1 MISMNTLPL
10 EAETRVLID
19 KTLENLGWSLSGP
32 EKNVFFEQPKTQE
45 EQSRLGGRRP
55 DYVLYASGKES
66 RPLIVIEAKKKGT
79 RIESALQQGISY
91 ARKLRAPLVF
101 ATDGLFCRS
110 YHTVF
115 ERAPVL
121 NGEEMDSF
129 PREGLALKYLD
140 TTEVNTISEKVQ
152 VDRKELIKIF
162 DEANNMLRGDGLRAG
177 IERFGEFANILFLK
191 LISENENVKRQGGIP
206 SGFDCTCHWDVIR
219 EMRPDA
225 RIDYINKVVYEKL
238 NARYRTRIF
247 TPLTIRDTTILSDI
261 MDKLDPLTL
270 TDVDSDVKGDA
281 FEYFLKESTAAKN
294 DLGEYFTPRH
304 IVRTMVKIVNPKIG
318 EKIYDPF
325 CGTGGFLI
333 ESYRHIFNTMPRNA
347 TTMKMLRDNTIYGNE
362 ITNTARITKMNM
374 ILAGGGQG
382 NIHMRDSLASPVDG
396 IYDIVLANMP
406 YSQKTKY
413 GSLYDLPSNN
423 GDSICVQ
430 HCMRAVS
437 AAAENG
443 RLAIVVPEGF
453 LFRKDLVKTR
463 ELLLREFQIN
473 SIISLPRGVFLPY
486 TGVKTNIIYAS
497 RKHRAGI
504 GYTPRESFWYYE
516 AKNDGYTLDN
526 HRSKL
531 QGQNDLDRCMEF
543 RKLDSGQKEEMLAAG
558 FQEIPLGLVKENG
571 FVLVG
576 GRYSKREAPIFSQRK
591 VRLGEILDIHYGKR
605 ITRRK
610 DSGTSYPVYGGGGPS
625 FQTDLYNRENEFVI
639 SRFGVSERCVRFV
652 EGRFYLLDSGFTF
665 TVKPETASQV
675 SKAYVGRLLMGRQRE
690 VFACAR
696 GQAQKNIDM
705 ELFYGLTIPLPSLGE
720 QENAARELEEYDKI
734 ISYSAC
740 TVQSYHPRLLLA
752 NGTRMCTI
760 GSLCTGDISGGTPS
774 TKHPEYW
781 NGDIPWITSAD
792 IEEDGRIIVKKY
804 VTRQG
809 LQHSAT
815 HIIPKGEI
823 IVATRVGLG
832 KIAYVPYDIAIS
844 QDLHGLV
851 LDTKRILPQFFELA
865 YLGLRQEIFRHA
877 RGTTIRG
884 ITVQE
889 LMALEI
895 PVPSLEEQMVA
906 VTQAKRERELVHSAH
921 ELSVLFKNKRQRRV
935 ESLYLKK

>member
-1 MISMNTLPL
+1 MIPMNTLPL

-19 KTLENLGWSLSGP
+19 KTLENLGWRLSGP
-32 EKNVFFEQPKTQE
+32 NKNVFFEQPKTQE
-45 EQSRLGGRRP
+45 EQRLLGGRRP
-55 DYVLYASGKES
+55 DYVLYASGSENK
-66 RPLIVIEAKKKGT
+66 PLIVIEAKKKGT

-91 ARKLRAPLVF
+91 AKKLNAPLVF
-101 ATDGLFCRS
+101 ATDGLFCKA

-115 ERAPVL
+115 ERTPVL
-121 NGEEMDSF
+121 NGEELDSF

-140 TTEVNTISEKVQ
+140 MPEVNTISEKVQ
-152 VDRKELIKIF
+152 IDRKELIKIF

-191 LISENENVKRQGGIP
+191 LISENDDVKKQGGFP
-206 SGFDCTCHWDVIR
+206 TGFDCTCHWDVIR
-219 EMRPDA
+219 EMRPDT

-238 NARYRTRIF
+238 NAKYRTRIF

-304 IVRTMVKIVNPKIG
+304 IVRTMVKIINPQIG

-333 ESYRHIFNTMPRNA
+333 ESYRHIFNTMPQNL
-347 TTMKMLRDNTIYGNE
+347 TTMKMLRDNTIFGNE

-374 ILAGGGQG
+374 ILAGGGQS
-382 NIHMRDSLASPVDG
+382 NVHMRDSLASPVDG
-396 IYDIVLANMP
+396 IFDIVLANMP

-413 GSLYDLPSNN
+413 GGLYDLPSNN

-430 HCMRAVS
+430 HCMKAVS
-437 AAAENG
+437 AAAKNG

-473 SIISLPRGVFLPY
+473 NIISLPRGVFLPY

-497 RKHRAGI
+497 RKRRTDI
-504 GYTPRESFWYYE
+504 GYVPREAFWYYE

-526 HRSKL
+526 HRYKL

-543 RKLDSGQKEEMLAAG
+543 RKLDRGQREEMLAAG
-558 FQEIPLGLVKENG
+558 FQEIPLDRVKENG

-576 GRYSKREAPIFSQRK
+576 GRYRDMKASESSRQKI
-591 VRLGEILDIHYGKR
+591 RLGEILNIHYGKR

-665 TVKPETASQV
+665 TVKPEYASQV
-675 SKAYVGRLLMGRQRE
+675 SKTYVGRLLMGRQRE

-705 ELFYGLTIPLPSLGE
+705 ELFYGLTIPLPSLEE
-720 QENAARELEEYDKI
+720 QEKAARELEEYDKI
-734 ISYSAC
+734 SSCSAS
-740 TVQSYHPRLLLA
+740 TAQSYHPRLLLA
-752 NGTRMCTI
+752 NGTRTCTI
-760 GSLCTGDISGGTPS
+760 GSLCTGGVSGGTPS

-781 NGDIPWITSAD
+781 NGDIPWISSAD
-792 IEEDGRIIVKKY
+792 IEEDGRIVVRKHI
-804 VTRQG
+804 THLG
-809 LQHSAT
+809 LHHSAT
-815 HIIPKGEI
+815 HVVSKGEI
-823 IVATRVGLG
+823 VVATRVGLG
-832 KIAYVPYDIAIS
+832 KIAYVPYDVAIS
-844 QDLHGLV
+844 QDLHGLM

-865 YLGLRQEIFRHA
+865 YLGLREEILRHA
-877 RGTTIRG
+877 RGTTIQG

-889 LMALEI
+889 LMALKI

-906 VTQAKRERELVHSAH
+906 VTQAKRERELIHSAH

-935 ESLYLKK
+935 ESLYLQK